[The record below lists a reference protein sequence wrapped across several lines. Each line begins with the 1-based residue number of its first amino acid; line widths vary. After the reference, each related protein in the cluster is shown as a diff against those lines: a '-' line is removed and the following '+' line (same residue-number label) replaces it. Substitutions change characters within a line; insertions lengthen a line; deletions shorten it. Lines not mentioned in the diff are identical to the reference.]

1 VSVRKITRPDKGTCY
16 VARWWENGRKRQAT
30 CRTKKQAEDAE
41 RLGKDRQRA
50 CKHGLPFEAEQI
62 IYDELCDRY
71 LAQHQV
77 SPRTIRTLE
86 ERLAYSRKAF
96 GGLRVRELRPEAISR
111 WNAALPLAS
120 TTRGH
125 ALRAVRQVCT
135 AAVRWGYLTRNP
147 AGPDA
152 VPMPTPTVTEIT
164 PLESWEQVEA
174 IAMNARWFG
183 PLVIFACA
191 TGLRPQEWQALRWS
205 DLDLANRSCRVTRT
219 VQDGRIA
226 PVGKTDGSLRTIVLQ
241 QRALDA
247 LAELPRPL
255 DSRLLVFPA
264 PEGGI
269 VNLSNFRKRVWRPA
283 LEAAGLDYR
292 PLYECRHTFATLCL
306 SAGVPIEW
314 ISKQM
319 GHTSIRTTLKHYAR
333 FLPAADAR
341 ALDAL
346 DSFERR
352 HPASNGREMDA
363 RFHG

>member
-1 VSVRKITRPDKGTCY
+1 VSVHKVTRANNGTRY

-30 CRTKKQAEDAE
+30 FRTKKQAEDAE
-41 RLGKDRQRA
+41 RLGTDRQRA
-50 CKHGLPFEAEQI
+50 RKHGLRFEAGPI
-62 IYDELCDRY
+62 TYDDLCNRY

-77 SPRTIRTLE
+77 SPRTIRTLG
-86 ERLAYSRKAF
+86 ERLTYSRRSF
-96 GGLRVRELRPEAISR
+96 GGQLVRDLRPEAISR
-111 WNAALPLAS
+111 WNASLPLAP

-125 ALRAVRQVCT
+125 ALRAARQVL
-135 AAVRWGYLTRNP
+135 AAGVRWEYLARNP

-152 VPMPTPTVTEIT
+152 VQMPTASVTEIT
-164 PLESWEQVEA
+164 PFVSWEEVEA
-174 IAMNARWFG
+174 VAAHARWFG

-191 TGLRPQEWQALRWS
+191 TALRPQEWQALRWS
-205 DLDLANRSCRVTRT
+205 DLDVGNRLCRVMRT
-219 VQDGRIA
+219 VQDGKVA
-226 PVGKTDGSLRTIVLQ
+226 SAGKTNGSLRTVVLQ
-241 QRALDA
+241 QRALNA

-255 DSRLLVFPA
+255 DSRQLVFPA

-269 VNLSNFRKRVWRPA
+269 VNLSNFRNRVWRPA

-341 ALDAL
+341 ALAAL
-346 DSFERR
+346 DSFE
-352 HPASNGREMDA
+352 HPRGASDGREMDA
-363 RFHG
+363 RSRG